1 MNEIKKGVVSG
12 VKWTS
17 TGTIVIAVVAILKL
31 SVLARF
37 LDKAD
42 FGLMALVT
50 FVMGFMN
57 LFNDMGLTSAILHKQ
72 NITDKEYAS
81 LYWLNIGFSLIL
93 YILLCGLT
101 PLVSLFYEESQLNIL
116 IPLLGLNLLISAI
129 GRIFKTIE
137 SKHLK
142 FKVITIFEIIA
153 AIVSLCFAIYLAMND
168 YGVYTLVYS
177 ALLQYSLQ
185 NLMYFIYGLKKYGL
199 LLHFE
204 YKETKPFLKIG
215 VYQVGGQVVNYFNR
229 DLDILIIGKFFSQD
243 ILGGY
248 SLAKQLISRPSQI
261 INPIL
266 SKVASPALAKFQNKK
281 EELKKNYLRLVSIVA
296 KVNILVYC
304 ITILAAKYIVQIFYG
319 SDFESITSLVQI
331 LSIYMIFRAI
341 GNPIGSL
348 VVATGK
354 TNLEFYWNCVTLLIL
369 PIFIYSG
376 SKLGINEVAWAL
388 SMAMII
394 LFYPS
399 WKLLVNK
406 MTGATFKEYLWAIVK
421 PALK

>member
-12 VKWTS
+12 IKWTS
-17 TGTIVIAVVAILKL
+17 LGTIIIAVVAILKL
-31 SVLARF
+31 SILARF

-72 NITDKEYAS
+72 NITDKQYAS
-81 LYWLNIGFSLIL
+81 LYWLNIGFSIIL

-142 FKVITIFEIIA
+142 FKAITIFEIIA
-153 AIVSLCFAIYLAMND
+153 AVISLCFAIYLAIND

-199 LLHFE
+199 LLHFN
-204 YKETKPFLKIG
+204 YKETEPFLKIG
-215 VYQVGGQVVNYFNR
+215 IYQVGGQVVNYFNR

-248 SLAKQLISRPSQI
+248 SLAKQLVSRPAQI

-296 KVNILVYC
+296 KVNILVYS

-319 SDFESITSLVQI
+319 NDFESLTSLVQI

-348 VVATGK
+348 IVATGK
-354 TNLEFYWNCVTLLIL
+354 TSLEFYWNCLTLLIL

-376 SKLGINEVAWAL
+376 SNLGINEVAWAL
-388 SMAMII
+388 SMAMLL

-399 WKLLVNK
+399 WKLLVHK

>member
-12 VKWTS
+12 IKWTS
-17 TGTIVIAVVAILKL
+17 LGTIIIAVVAILKL
-31 SVLARF
+31 SILARF

-72 NITDKEYAS
+72 NITDKQYAS
-81 LYWLNIGFSLIL
+81 LYWLNIGFSIIL

-137 SKHLK
+137 SKHFK
-142 FKVITIFEIIA
+142 FKAITIFEIIA
-153 AIVSLCFAIYLAMND
+153 AVISLCFAIYLAIND

-199 LLHFE
+199 LLHFN
-204 YKETKPFLKIG
+204 YKETEPFLKIG
-215 VYQVGGQVVNYFNR
+215 IYQVGGQVVNYFNR

-248 SLAKQLISRPSQI
+248 SLAKQLVSRPAQI

-296 KVNILVYC
+296 KVNILVYS

-319 SDFESITSLVQI
+319 NDFESLTSLVQI

-348 VVATGK
+348 IVATGK
-354 TNLEFYWNCVTLLIL
+354 TSLEFYWNCLTLLIL

-376 SKLGINEVAWAL
+376 SNLGINEVAWAL
-388 SMAMII
+388 SMAMLL

-399 WKLLVNK
+399 WKLLVHK

>member
-1 MNEIKKGVVSG
+1 MNEIKKSVVSG
-12 VKWTS
+12 IKWTS
-17 TGTIVIAVVAILKL
+17 LGTIIIAVVAILKL
-31 SVLARF
+31 SILARF

-72 NITDKEYAS
+72 NITDKQYAS
-81 LYWLNIGFSLIL
+81 LYWLNIGFSIIL

-142 FKVITIFEIIA
+142 FKAITIFEIIA
-153 AIVSLCFAIYLAMND
+153 AVISLCFAIYLAIND

-199 LLHFE
+199 LLHFN
-204 YKETKPFLKIG
+204 YKETEPFLKIG
-215 VYQVGGQVVNYFNR
+215 IYQVGGQVVNYFNR

-248 SLAKQLISRPSQI
+248 SLAKQLVSRPAQI

-296 KVNILVYC
+296 KVNILVYS

-319 SDFESITSLVQI
+319 NDFESLTSLVQI

-348 VVATGK
+348 IVATGK
-354 TNLEFYWNCVTLLIL
+354 TSLEFYWNCLTLLIL

-376 SKLGINEVAWAL
+376 SNLGINEVAWAL
-388 SMAMII
+388 SMAMLL

-399 WKLLVNK
+399 WKLLVHK

>member
-12 VKWTS
+12 IKWTS
-17 TGTIVIAVVAILKL
+17 LGTIIIAVVAILKL
-31 SVLARF
+31 SILARF

-72 NITDKEYAS
+72 NITDKQYAS
-81 LYWLNIGFSLIL
+81 LYWLNIGFSIIL

-142 FKVITIFEIIA
+142 FKAITIFEIIA
-153 AIVSLCFAIYLAMND
+153 AVISLCFAIYLAIND

-185 NLMYFIYGLKKYGL
+185 NLMYFIYGLKNYGL
-199 LLHFE
+199 LLHFN
-204 YKETKPFLKIG
+204 YKETEPFLKIG
-215 VYQVGGQVVNYFNR
+215 IYQVGGQVVNYFNR

-248 SLAKQLISRPSQI
+248 SLAKQLVSRPAQI

-304 ITILAAKYIVQIFYG
+304 ITILAAKFIVQIFYG
-319 SDFESITSLVQI
+319 NDFESLTSLVQI
-331 LSIYMIFRAI
+331 LSIYMIFRAL

-348 VVATGK
+348 IVATGK
-354 TNLEFYWNCVTLLIL
+354 TSLEFYWNCLTLLIL

-376 SKLGINEVAWAL
+376 SNLGINEVAWAL
-388 SMAMII
+388 SMAMLL

-399 WKLLVNK
+399 WKLLVHK

>member
-12 VKWTS
+12 IKWTS
-17 TGTIVIAVVAILKL
+17 LGTIIIAVVAILKL
-31 SVLARF
+31 SILARF

-72 NITDKEYAS
+72 NITDKQYAS
-81 LYWLNIGFSLIL
+81 LYWLNIGFSIIL

-142 FKVITIFEIIA
+142 FKAITIFEIIA
-153 AIVSLCFAIYLAMND
+153 AVISLCFAIYLAIND

-199 LLHFE
+199 LLHFN
-204 YKETKPFLKIG
+204 YKETEPFLKIG
-215 VYQVGGQVVNYFNR
+215 IYQVGGQVVNYFNR

-248 SLAKQLISRPSQI
+248 SLAKQLVSRPAQI

-319 SDFESITSLVQI
+319 NDFESLTSLVQI

-348 VVATGK
+348 IVATGK
-354 TNLEFYWNCVTLLIL
+354 TSLEFYWNCLTLLIL

-376 SKLGINEVAWAL
+376 SNLGINEVAWAL
-388 SMAMII
+388 SMAMLL

-399 WKLLVNK
+399 WKLLVHK